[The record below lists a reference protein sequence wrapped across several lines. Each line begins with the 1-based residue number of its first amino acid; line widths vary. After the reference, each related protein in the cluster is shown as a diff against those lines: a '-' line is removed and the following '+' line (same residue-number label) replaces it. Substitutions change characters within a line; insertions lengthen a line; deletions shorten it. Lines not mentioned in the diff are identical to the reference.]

1 MNKLNICLVS
11 LTVAPD
17 STDGEAKVIRALFDY
32 LRKQGHHVKL
42 ITGKWEVDLHHPD
55 IIQVDLVTKRF
66 LWLPQFILKVSKYLK
81 NHQFDIIHANSPK
94 ATIPVLLARKKKFIS
109 YIHDLGT
116 FEFRLTSIPVE
127 KYLTKYVTKKATL
140 ITTVSK
146 VVKKQFK
153 TFMPKTNL
161 NKIFNL
167 YNGID
172 EKFKPYPKE
181 AKELKEKLKLKGPV
195 LLYVGRITP
204 YKGVEDIIEA
214 YKIAKKEISDLNL
227 VIGGKPDYSMK
238 KSYKEWVQKHKDIN
252 FVGFIPD
259 TEIPYYYTMAEI
271 FLTYSNASEGF
282 GLTIAEAI
290 ACGTPVICSSLNV
303 FKEVLEDNAVF
314 VPLKNPEALS
324 KEIIG
329 LLNNTSKQESIVKNG
344 QLFIK
349 RYSWDAVGKR
359 LEEVYNT
366 FLSK

>member
-1 MNKLNICLVS
+1 MKKLNICLVS

-17 STDGEAKVIRALFDY
+17 GKDGEAKVIRALFDY

-42 ITGKWEVDLHHPD
+42 ITGKWELDLKNPD
-55 IIQVDLVTKRF
+55 IIQVNLVTKRF
-66 LWLPQFILKVSKYLK
+66 LWLPQFIMKVSKYLRS
-81 NHQFDIIHANSPK
+81 NQFDIIHANSPK
-94 ATIPVLLARKKKFIS
+94 ATLPVILARKKRFIS

-116 FEFRLTSIPVE
+116 FETKLTSIPVE
-127 KYLTKYVTKKATL
+127 KYLTKYVTKKATY
-140 ITTVSK
+140 ITTVSNY
-146 VVKKQFK
+146 VKKQFK
-153 TFMPKTNL
+153 DYMPKTNL

-181 AKELKEKLKLKGPV
+181 AKALKEKLNLIGPV

-204 YKGVEDIIEA
+204 YKGVEDIIKA
-214 YKIAKKEISDLNL
+214 YKIVKKEIPGLNL

-238 KSYKEWVQKHKDIN
+238 KSYNEWLQKYKNVN

-259 TEIPYYYTMAEI
+259 EEIPFYYTMADI

-282 GLTIAEAI
+282 GLTPAEAI

-314 VPLKNPEALS
+314 VSPNNPEALA
-324 KEIIG
+324 KEINS
-329 LLNNTSKQESIVKNG
+329 LFRDTTKQENIVKKG
-344 QLFIK
+344 QSLIK
-349 RYSWDAVGKR
+349 RYSWEAVGKR
-359 LEEVYNT
+359 LEDVYKN

>member
-1 MNKLNICLVS
+1 MKKLDICLIS
-11 LTVAPD
+11 LTVFPD
-17 STDGEAKVIRALFDY
+17 KTDGESKVIRALFDY
-32 LRKQGHHVKL
+32 LRGKGHQVKL
-42 ITGKWEVDLHHPD
+42 ITGKWELDLQHPD

-66 LWLPQFILKVSKYLK
+66 LWLPQFIFKVSKYLRH
-81 NHQFDIIHANSPK
+81 NQFDIIHANSPK
-94 ATIPVLLARKKKFIS
+94 ATLPVILARKKNFIS

-116 FEFRLTSIPVE
+116 FEFRLTNIPME
-127 KYLTKYVTKKATL
+127 KYLTKFVTKKAKL

-146 VVKKQFK
+146 SVKQQFK

-161 NKIFNL
+161 NKIYNL

-172 EKFKPYPKE
+172 ERFKPYPNE

-195 LLYVGRITP
+195 LLYIGRITP

-214 YKIAKKEISDLNL
+214 YKMAKNEIPDLNL
-227 VIGGKPDYSMK
+227 VIGGKPDFSMEK
-238 KSYKEWVQKHKDIN
+238 PYKEWLQKHKDVN

-259 TEIPYYYTMAEI
+259 KEVPYYYTMADM

-282 GLTIAEAI
+282 GLTPAEAI

-314 VPLKNPEALS
+314 VSPKNPDLLS

-329 LLNNTSKQESIVKNG
+329 LLKDTSKQQDIVKKG
-344 QLFIK
+344 QSFIK
-349 RYSWDAVGKR
+349 KYSWDAVGKR
-359 LEEVYNT
+359 LEEVYNI